1 MGGTGVHWEC
11 RNGRP
16 SCCLRDLQRDYSTGS
31 SEVSIVERVNGCERP
46 NGAVSSSELSCWR
59 RSESVLRVL
68 VFTMPRERSN
78 GFKTE
83 GNASSSLGRRSF
95 LNCTEILLLLR
106 YTRDFP
112 KPMGTLKKTSLP
124 LRRLSTASNC
134 SVLILSYPSLRS
146 PWSTAL

>member
-1 MGGTGVHWEC
+1 MLLIFVVCGFRSLRNTSELALHGGTGVHWEC

-59 RSESVLRVL
+59 RSESVLCVL

-83 GNASSSLGRRSF
+83 G
-95 LNCTEILLLLR
+95 TLR
-106 YTRDFP
+106 
-112 KPMGTLKKTSLP
+112 
-124 LRRLSTASNC
+124 A
-134 SVLILSYPSLRS
+134 V
-146 PWSTAL
+146 